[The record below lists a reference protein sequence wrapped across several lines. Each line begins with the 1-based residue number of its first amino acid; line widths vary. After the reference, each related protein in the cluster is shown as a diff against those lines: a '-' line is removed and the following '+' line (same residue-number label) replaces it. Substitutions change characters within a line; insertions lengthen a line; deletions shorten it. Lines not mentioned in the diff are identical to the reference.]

1 MNFQMVCS
9 IENDIDL
16 IVESFDQVYNIIV
29 GAELPNFPPQL
40 LNSLALMIN
49 ELKTANGYIC
59 AFL

>member
-1 MNFQMVCS
+1 MNFQMACS
-9 IENDIDL
+9 IGNDIDL
-16 IVESFDQVYNIIV
+16 MIESLDEVYNIIV

-59 AFL
+59 VFL